1 VLRLFK
7 WTVDTRRGYF
17 QGVRSL
23 YNVMSVEKLAE
34 LPADPP
40 QLVDVGTAVFIEVKP

>member
-1 VLRLFK
+1 MLRLFER
-7 WTVDTRRGYF
+7 TVDTRRGYF

-23 YNVMSVEKLAE
+23 YNVLRVEKLAE

-40 QLVDVGTAVFIEVKP
+40 QLINVGTTVLIEVKP